1 MTDNEFQLFLT
12 NQERFAEEH
21 RRMAEDISEI
31 KIAVKEAAQIFNYMQ
46 RNLDAIGQEVEKLK
60 RAQLD
65 CPARKRAESWG
76 LSAKDLAWL
85 LAFAGGIAALY
96 AATK

>member
-12 NQERFAEEH
+12 NQERFTEEH

-31 KIAVKEAAQIFNYMQ
+31 KIAVKEAAQIFTYIQ
-46 RNLDAIGQEVEKLK
+46 KNLNLIEIRLEKVE
-60 RAQLD
+60 RAQIE

-76 LSAKDLAWL
+76 LSAKDLAWI
-85 LAFAGGIAALY
+85 LAFAGGVAALY
-96 AATK
+96 GVLK

>member
-31 KIAVKEAAQIFNYMQ
+31 KIAVKEAAQIFSFLQ
-46 RNLDAIGQEVEKLK
+46 RNLDTVIVRLDKVE
-60 RAQLD
+60 RAQTE

-76 LSAKDLAWL
+76 MSARDLAWL
-85 LAFAGGIAALY
+85 IAFAGGLAALY

>member
-21 RRMAEDISEI
+21 RRMAGDISEI
-31 KIAVKEAAQIFNYMQ
+31 KIAVKEAAQIFTYMQ
-46 RNLDAIGQEVEKLK
+46 RNLDAIGQEVERLK
-60 RAQLD
+60 KAQME

-85 LAFAGGIAALY
+85 IAFAGGIAALY